1 MDREKERDN
10 GGRISDAAR
19 VEETGKGRERGGGIR
34 WKWREKARG
43 KINRWRESQSSMRS
57 FLHKVDSRS
66 KCSVSVEQVL

>member
-19 VEETGKGRERGGGIR
+19 VEETGKGRERAGGIR
-34 WKWREKARG
+34 WKWR
-43 KINRWRESQSSMRS
+43 RESERENQQMERESIINEEFPPQGRQQ
-57 FLHKVDSRS
+57 V